1 MSEAMRSIVDGYVS
15 LKNRFALEEM
25 RQHRQELRNEL
36 RMKTG
41 NGFDFSRSVSVLDDD
56 LQAIEDGFAR
66 LQGSPSGEPLL
77 HQP

>member
-1 MSEAMRSIVDGYVS
+1 MSEAMKSIVDGYVS

-41 NGFDFSRSVSVLDDD
+41 HGFDFGRSVSVLDDD
-56 LQAIEDGFAR
+56 LREIEEGVSR
-66 LQGSPSGEPLL
+66 LQGPASAGPLL
-77 HQP
+77 HQT